1 MSVGLN
7 LKLNLFWLMPK
18 RRNANYE
25 ASNVNT

>member
-18 RRNANYE
+18 RRNVNYE
-25 ASNVNT
+25 VSNVNT